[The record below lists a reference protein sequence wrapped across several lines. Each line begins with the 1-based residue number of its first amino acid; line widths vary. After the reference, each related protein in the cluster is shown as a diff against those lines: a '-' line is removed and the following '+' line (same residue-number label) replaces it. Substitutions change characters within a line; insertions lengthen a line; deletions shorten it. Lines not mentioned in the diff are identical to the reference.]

1 MKLKELGSK
10 DRRYGTLAAIMSLP
24 SGIPGVVERYYF
36 YMRGKHEI
44 SMIPAGLVS
53 KDGLDAAR
61 TVFENLKLPELT
73 SK

>member
-53 KDGLDAAR
+53 KEGLDTAFKYVKR
-61 TVFENLKLPELT
+61 LKIL
-73 SK
+73 S